1 MFSKGDALIAN
12 CPYCQNEFYFPVD
25 LGGETVKCTK
35 CRKPVHAPVLR
46 PEQINMDF
54 PCLLVGSEG
63 YQKCLEGIRGIR
75 VHVAAGPGAEK
86 LGLSGKKIHSDIE
99 IRLHDNDITLLTEEQ
114 LTKNP
119 RMPVLAVSVQALQ
132 GPMEYVAFKFEIQ
145 FFQKVTL
152 CNGTEDRYEVPTWQ
166 RSVWGSRR
174 LQEIEDIHLCIRNR
188 IDDFID
194 DFLKANPQPVLHRFE
209 N

>member
-1 MFSKGDALIAN
+1 VFFKDSALIAN
-12 CPYCQNEFYFPVD
+12 CPYCQNEFYVPVD
-25 LGGETVKCTK
+25 LGGETVKCAK

-54 PCLLVGSEG
+54 PRLLVGSEG

-75 VHVAAGPGAEK
+75 VHVAAGPVAEK
-86 LGLSGKKIHSDIE
+86 LGLTSKKIRSDIE

-114 LTKNP
+114 LIKNP
-119 RMPVLAVSVQALQ
+119 RMPILAVSVQALQ
-132 GPMEYVAFKFEIQ
+132 GPMEYVAFKFDIQ

-174 LQEIEDIHLCIRNR
+174 LEDIGDIHECIRDR
-188 IDDFID
+188 IDEFTV
-194 DFLKANPQPVLHRFE
+194 DFLAANPQLVPLMV
-209 N
+209 